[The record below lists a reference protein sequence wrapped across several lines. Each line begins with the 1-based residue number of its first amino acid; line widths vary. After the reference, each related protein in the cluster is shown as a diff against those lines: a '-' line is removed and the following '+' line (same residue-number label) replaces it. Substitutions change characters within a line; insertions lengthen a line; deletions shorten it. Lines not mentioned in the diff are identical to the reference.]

1 MEAGRAY
8 RFASL
13 DAPGGGGGDEDSQT
27 LSSQLGDDD
36 PRLTDIEHRVALSPL
51 IAELPSLADTLQV
64 DIQKMLLGQT
74 TPEETQKN
82 ITQEFKDI
90 LGK

>member
-1 MEAGRAY
+1 M
-8 RFASL
+8 
-13 DAPGGGGGDEDSQT
+13 
-27 LSSQLGDDD
+27 
-36 PRLTDIEHRVALSPL
+36 PL

-74 TPEETQKN
+74 SPADTQKN